1 MDVYIDGAALPTEQ
15 ESDAVVGDIVDNIR
29 GRLAANRRLL
39 VGVRCDDR
47 DAAGADIEPLLAEPL
62 AQFQRVEFTT
72 ASADDL
78 ATDLLEQISGLLAET
93 RPVQSEVVELLAQ
106 GSTARAMELLAG
118 CLPIWSQSQEG
129 LCRATEVLGLDLDTV
144 PFEGAPVAEFIC
156 QLAEALSNLRDAL
169 ESRDYVALADVLAY
183 EMEPVTQRWERLN
196 TALVAHAEPG
206 VG

>member
-15 ESDAVVGDIVDNIR
+15 ESDSVIGDVVERFR
-29 GRLAANRRLL
+29 GRLTANRRLL
-39 VGVRCDDR
+39 VAIRCDDR
-47 DAAGADIEPLLAEPL
+47 DAAGADIEPMLAEPL

-78 ATDLLEQISGLLAET
+78 AADLLEQISGLLAET
-93 RPVQSEVVELLAQ
+93 RTVQSEVVELLAQ
-106 GSTARAMELLAG
+106 GSTSRAIELLAG
-118 CLPIWSQSQEG
+118 CLPVWSQSQEG

-144 PFEGAPVAEFIC
+144 PFEGAPVADFIR
-156 QLAEALSNLRDAL
+156 QLAEALASIRDAL

-196 TALVAHAEPG
+196 IALVAHAEPG